1 MALSKCKECKK
12 EVSTKAPTCPHCG
25 VKNPTTTAK
34 QLVVGLLGVLVI
46 GYGIV
51 HFASSG
57 KKERDSAAAA
67 KTEQDVAACKKDLR
81 CWGEKNMVAASVYC
95 KREVERL
102 AKYSVKWTDGA
113 LELKVSRYRWAE
125 KDAGTLTY
133 LGDKAQFQNG
143 FGAYQNVV
151 YECDFDPTSK
161 SVQDVRVRE
170 GHI

>member
-25 VKNPTTTAK
+25 IKNPTTTAG
-34 QLVVGLLGVLVI
+34 QVVVGLLVVLAI
-46 GYGIV
+46 GYGVV
-51 HFASSG
+51 HFASSDD
-57 KKERDSAAAA
+57 KKSDSAAAA
-67 KTEQDVAACKKDLR
+67 KAAQDEAACKKDLS
-81 CWGEKNMVAASVYC
+81 CWGEKNLAAASVYC
-95 KREVERL
+95 KPEIEKL

-113 LELKVSRYRWAE
+113 LEMKMSRYRWAKKE
-125 KDAGTLTY
+125 AETVTY

-151 YECDFDPTSK
+151 YECDFDPASK
-161 SVQDVRVRE
+161 SVQDVRIRE